1 LETPFAFDV
10 PAQMEVIELA
20 AARARVIDVFWSEP
34 DPALVERIHSDG
46 ALALW
51 QVGSAHEALQA
62 AGRRMAEALSAG
74 AAAVRIGT
82 RFEATAESDAHPD
95 YVGALLAA
103 GPLRLVTGHID
114 AMVLYAGT
122 GVADIGEVLPA
133 AEVVSRLVAQARL
146 RSV

>member
-1 LETPFAFDV
+1 VVAQGVEAGGHVRGTTPLLDLLDQVLGAV
-10 PAQMEVIELA
+10 PVPVVA
-20 AARARVIDVFWSEP
+20 AGGICT
-34 DPALVERIHSDG
+34 
-46 ALALW
+46 
-51 QVGSAHEALQA
+51 
-62 AGRRMAEALSAG
+62 GRRMAEALSAG

-82 RFEATAESDAHPD
+82 QFVATAESDAHPD

-103 GPLRLVTGHID
+103 GPLRPVTGRID
-114 AMVLYAGT
+114 AMALYAGT